1 MTPSFETLRAAMID
15 SQLRPTGVNDMRVIE
30 AFMPVPRETFVPL
43 AQRGL
48 AYVDAEIAI
57 GGGRVVMEPMLFGNL
72 VMAAELEPADR
83 VLLIG
88 AASGYEAAVIARLAA
103 RVIAVE
109 EDGALASAARVAL
122 GQVGAMNVDVVAGP
136 LAAGWV
142 QGAPY
147 DVVFLNGAAEVLPPA
162 LIDQLAE
169 GGRFVG
175 VIREAGGVAH
185 ASAGRKGGGVLG
197 LREFLDAGGAPL
209 PGFDRPRG
217 FRF

>member
-1 MTPSFETLRAAMID
+1 MTAPPPIASEFVDWVERLHGVVDELVAPVAKANGARLTCRAGCHD
-15 SQLRPTGVNDMRVIE
+15 CCTD
-30 AFMPVPRETFVPL
+30 
-43 AQRGL
+43 GL
-48 AYVDAEIAI
+48 SVFAV
-57 GGGRVVMEPMLFGNL
+57 
-72 VMAAELEPADR
+72 
-83 VLLIG
+83 
-88 AASGYEAAVIARLAA
+88 EAAVIARLAA